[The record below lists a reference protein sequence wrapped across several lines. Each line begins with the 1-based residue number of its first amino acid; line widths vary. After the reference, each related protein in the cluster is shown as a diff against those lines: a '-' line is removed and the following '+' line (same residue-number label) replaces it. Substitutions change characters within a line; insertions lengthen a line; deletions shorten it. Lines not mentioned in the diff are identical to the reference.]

1 MSDAIQRRLAAILSA
16 DVVGYSRLMGADQ
29 AGTLTALRR
38 LRGTVFEPNIAAHNG
53 HIVKRMGD
61 GWLVEFASAA
71 DAVTCAI
78 SVQEGLAD
86 QETIKL
92 RIGLHIGDIAH
103 EDEDVYGDGVNIAA
117 RLQEIAEPDAIVIS
131 DIVRRSIDGNLAA
144 SFNELGKHDLKNIAE
159 PVTAY
164 GWGMTSTSTSAASPR
179 TERPWIAVLPFENMS
194 DDPEQEYFAD
204 GIAGDII
211 WALSRSNLLSVI
223 GRGTSFHYRGKTVD
237 ARAVG
242 RELNVRYVLD
252 GTVRQAGDR
261 VRVTAELIEAESGL
275 KIWAERYDRDLTDIF
290 AVQDEVTT
298 MVTSAVSDEVTTA
311 AALEAGARRPAELG
325 AWDLTIK
332 ALWHIYRFNREDIVA
347 ARAVCQQALTR
358 YGDNAF
364 AHSLIAV
371 SHVVDALYGWIP
383 SPKEG
388 LMAAAQAAQ
397 AAVVIDPNEEYAQA
411 AMGIVLAF
419 SGQQEAAL
427 RCFDHA
433 IRLNPNFVNAIAGKG
448 IALSTFGSEN
458 SEEAIEYLQ
467 KAIRLS
473 PRDGAMCFWLGQAGF
488 AEFWRQRYDEA
499 IAYAEA
505 SRQANANYPS
515 SYRLL
520 AACYGLTGQQG
531 KASEAVAALLRLQP
545 NASVATM
552 REILA
557 SYKDHVD
564 ELEVYFNGLA
574 KAGLPD

>member
-1 MSDAIQRRLAAILSA
+1 MSEALQRRLAAILSA

-29 AGTLTALRR
+29 AGTLAALRHA
-38 LRGTVFEPNIAAHNG
+38 RGTIFEPNVASHNG
-53 HIVKRMGD
+53 HVVKRMGD

-78 SVQEGLAD
+78 AVQQGLAD

-117 RLQEIAEPDAIVIS
+117 RLQEIAEPDGIVIS

-144 SFNELGKHDLKNIAE
+144 SFSELGRKELKNIAE
-159 PVTAY
+159 PVITY
-164 GWGMTSTSTSAASPR
+164 GWGMASASITAASPR
-179 TERPWIAVLPFENMS
+179 LNKPWIAVLPFENLS
-194 DDPEQEYFAD
+194 GDPEQEYFAD

-223 GRGTSFHYRGKTVD
+223 GRGTSFQYRGKSVD

-252 GTVRQAGDR
+252 GTVRRAGDK
-261 VRVTAELIEAESGL
+261 VRVTVELVEAESGL

-311 AALEAGARRPAELG
+311 AALGASARRPSEIG
-325 AWDLTIK
+325 AWDLTMK
-332 ALWHIYRFNREDIVA
+332 ALWHIYRFDQQDIVA
-347 ARAVCQQALTR
+347 ARAVCQQALAR

-371 SHVVDALYGWIP
+371 THVIDALYGWIP
-383 SPKEG
+383 SPKDG

-397 AAVVIDPNEEYAQA
+397 AAVTMDPNEEYAQA
-411 AMGIVLAF
+411 ALGIVLAF
-419 SGQQEAAL
+419 SGRPEHAL
-427 RCFDHA
+427 DCFDHA

-448 IALSTFGSEN
+448 IALSNAGSEN
-458 SEEAIEYLQ
+458 SKAAIDYLQ
-467 KAIRLS
+467 QAIRLS
-473 PRDGAMCFWLGQAGF
+473 PRDGALCFWLGQAGF
-488 AEFWRQRYDEA
+488 AEFWRHRYDQA
-499 IAYAEA
+499 IEYGKAA
-505 SRQANANYPS
+505 RQANANYPS

-520 AACYGLTGQQG
+520 AASYGMTGQQD
-531 KASEAVAALLRLQP
+531 KAREAVTALLRLQP
-545 NASVATM
+545 GASVSAM

-557 SYKDHVD
+557 SFTAHED
-564 ELEVYFNGLA
+564 ELEVYFEGLA
-574 KAGLPD
+574 KAGLPE